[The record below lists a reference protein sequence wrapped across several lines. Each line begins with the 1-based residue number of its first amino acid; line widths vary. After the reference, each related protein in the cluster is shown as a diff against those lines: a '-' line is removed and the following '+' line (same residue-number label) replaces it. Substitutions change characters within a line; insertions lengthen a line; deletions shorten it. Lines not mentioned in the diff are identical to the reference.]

1 MIKINRIYTEIETE
15 NALDK
20 EYRDYYSKNR
30 RVFYIND
37 EQLDMFRA
45 RIEERRERDTIEEL
59 EAIVKYGY
67 VSQHWR

>member
-20 EYRDYYSKNR
+20 EYRDYYSVNR
-30 RVFYIND
+30 RIFYIND
-37 EQLDMFRA
+37 EALNNFRDHMQA
-45 RIEERRERDTIEEL
+45 RREKDSIVQL
-59 EAIVKYGY
+59 EHIVKQGY

>member
-20 EYRDYYSKNR
+20 EYRDYYSVNR
-30 RVFYIND
+30 RAFYIND
-37 EQLDMFRA
+37 EALINFR
-45 RIEERRERDTIEEL
+45 EHMQNRRDKDSIVEL
-59 EAIVKYGY
+59 EHIVKHGY

>member
-20 EYRDYYSKNR
+20 EYRDYYVKNR
-30 RVFYIND
+30 RVFYIDD
-37 EQLDMFRA
+37 EALNRFKEAMQTKRQ
-45 RIEERRERDTIEEL
+45 I
-59 EAIVKYGY
+59 EAIDKINNIVKNGY

>member
-20 EYRDYYSKNR
+20 EYRDYYVKNR
-30 RVFYIND
+30 RVFYIDD
-37 EQLDMFRA
+37 EALNRFKEAMQTKRQ
-45 RIEERRERDTIEEL
+45 I
-59 EAIVKYGY
+59 EAIDEINNIVKHGY